1 MKRAWF
7 SLLCIPLFACEPEPQ
22 RPAQYPPQPGYGQPG
37 YGQPGYGQ
45 PGQPGYGQAGQPGY
59 PQQPQPGQPQP
70 GQPGQQPGPL
80 PPVLNDPINFVD
92 IGFLRSRAQSIIA
105 ELTTALEPSKQAR
118 VRGIP
123 LLVDDTP
130 GEVNAFA
137 GCVSG
142 RSMMAITDGLL
153 DIESHLAQ
161 ARANDE
167 LFGTRKVD
175 EYIAFLAQHQR
186 PGQAIVRPAP
196 GFFDPAQQVDGRR
209 VARQHQV
216 FDEQVAFVLGHELA
230 HHYLGHL
237 PCTAQDGPLSPGDI
251 GRVLS
256 GAVPLFN
263 QPNEIAADVEG
274 TQNVLGA
281 GKART
286 GYQWTEG
293 GGLLTMHFFGGMDR
307 MSPVDILFSFERS
320 HPPPQLRIPIIQ
332 QTASN
337 YRGGFRFPF

>member
-1 MKRAWF
+1 M
-7 SLLCIPLFACEPEPQ
+7 
-22 RPAQYPPQPGYGQPG
+22 
-37 YGQPGYGQ
+37 
-45 PGQPGYGQAGQPGY
+45 
-59 PQQPQPGQPQP
+59 
-70 GQPGQQPGPL
+70 
-80 PPVLNDPINFVD
+80 LNDPINLVD

-105 ELTTALEPSKQAR
+105 ELTAALEPSKQAR

-137 GCVSG
+137 GCING

-186 PGQAIVRPAP
+186 PGQPIVRPAP
-196 GFFDPAQQVDGRR
+196 GFFNPTQQVDGRR
-209 VARQHQV
+209 VARQHQLL
-216 FDEQVAFVLGHELA
+216 DEQVAFVLGHELA

-281 GKART
+281 GRARQS
-286 GYQWTEG
+286 YQWTEG
-293 GGLLTMHFFGGMDR
+293 GGLLTMQFFAGMDR

-337 YRGGFRFPF
+337 FRGGFRFPF